1 MKVLISLQQNKLI
14 CSFEP
19 LTEEL
24 VNVSTSVCYSAGN
37 YSCAVHYVD
46 IRLGLVLLLLQSGS
60 YFDMFGF

>member
-46 IRLGLVLLLLQSGS
+46 V
-60 YFDMFGF
+60 